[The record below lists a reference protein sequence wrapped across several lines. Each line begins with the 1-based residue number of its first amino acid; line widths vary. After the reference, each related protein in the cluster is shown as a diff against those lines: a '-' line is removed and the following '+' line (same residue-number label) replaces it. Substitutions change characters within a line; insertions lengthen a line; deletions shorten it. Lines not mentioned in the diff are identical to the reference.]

1 MIKKIKIDTIIK
13 NGICVDH
20 ESMNQLD
27 IAVHKGKIIKVGNVS
42 NFDASSTIDAT
53 GLHILPGAFDT
64 QVHFREPGNTKKEDL
79 KSGSKAAIA
88 GGITTVFDM
97 PNNKPSITKKSLFS
111 KKLSLAK
118 NRMHCN
124 YAFYFGAEK
133 NNIAEIKKVEKLD
146 GCCGVKVFVGS
157 STGTL
162 LVSNYDDI
170 KRIMKNTKK
179 MISFHS
185 EDEDELIKR
194 KNFIK
199 NGDPRSHPT
208 WRNVDV
214 ALKSTKKL
222 INLANL
228 TKKKIHI
235 LHISTAD
242 EAQLLNR
249 NKKHVTYEVTPQHLT
264 LASPSCYNKIG
275 TLAQM
280 NPPIRSSKHRS
291 ELRNSLKKGM
301 IDIIGSDHAPHL
313 LSEKKLRYPLSP
325 SGMPGVQTLLPILL
339 NEVSKKVISL
349 HDVVKLT
356 SYNPIKIFKVK
367 NKGMLKKGYDADLTF
382 VNLSKT
388 KKIDNKLVQS
398 KCGWTPFHGMKI
410 TGWPIGT
417 MIHGKKVFW
426 NEKIIGKPLGM
437 PLKFN

>member
-1 MIKKIKIDTIIK
+1 MTKKIKIDCVIK
-13 NGICVDH
+13 NGICVNH
-20 ESMNQLD
+20 ESMEQLD
-27 IAVHKGKIIKVGNVS
+27 IAVHKGSIIKVGDTS
-42 NFDASSTIDAT
+42 NFYASSIIDAK

-79 KSGSKAAIA
+79 KSGSRAAIA

-111 KKLSLAK
+111 KKLALAK

-133 NNIAEIKKVEKLD
+133 NNIQEIKKVEKLD

-185 EDEDELIKR
+185 EDEDELLKR
-194 KNFIK
+194 KKFIK
-199 NGDPRSHPT
+199 DGDPTSHPV
-208 WRNVDV
+208 WRNENV
-214 ALKSTKKL
+214 ALKSTKQL
-222 INLANL
+222 IKLANS

-235 LHISTAD
+235 LHISTA
-242 EAQLLNR
+242 EEVQLLNK
-249 NKKHVTYEVTPQHLT
+249 NKQYVSYEITPQHLV
-264 LASPSCYNKIG
+264 LSSPSCYREIG

-280 NPPIRSSKHRS
+280 NPPIRSGKHKSK
-291 ELRNSLKKGM
+291 LREAFKMGKV
-301 IDIIGSDHAPHL
+301 DIIGSDHAPHL

-339 NEVSKKVISL
+339 NEVSKKTISL
-349 HDVVKLT
+349 YDVVKLT

-367 NKGMLKKGYDADLTF
+367 NKGLIKKGFDADLTF

-410 TGWPIGT
+410 KGWPIGT

-426 NEKIIGKPLGM
+426 NEKIIGKPSGK
-437 PLKFN
+437 PLKFS